1 MRVVVLTRLFP
12 NPVEPLWS
20 PFNQQQFTALAR
32 LCDVEVLGVI
42 PWFPGAGAFR
52 RWSAAGRLAAV
63 PATET
68 VNGLTISHP
77 RYLMAP
83 KLPAASAALYALS
96 LLGAAWR
103 RRRADILLGAWAYP
117 DGAATVLLAEALR
130 LPSVIK
136 VHGSDV
142 NIVAQLPSVRRQLT
156 ALLPRATRTVAVSRP
171 LGESLASLGVARDR
185 IAIVPNGVDGTLFH
199 PRDRGAARDELGLPR
214 AGRVV
219 VYVGRL
225 VRDKGVLELLEAF
238 ATLAPRHPEL
248 SLLLVGDGAAKEEC
262 AAAAARIGPQARLVG
277 ARPLAEVPRWLAAS
291 DLFVLPSWNEGTPN
305 VLLEALACGRRAVA
319 TRVGG
324 IPDVMTSPALGEMV
338 EPKDAPSLAAAIER
352 QLAVDY
358 DPAVVAATGARG
370 GWADSAARLHAV
382 LEDAVR
388 VHRRTARRR

>member
-20 PFNQQQFTALAR
+20 PFNQQQFTALGK

-42 PWFPGAGAFR
+42 PWFPGAGMFR
-52 RWSAAGRLAAV
+52 KWSAAGRLAAV
-63 PATET
+63 PATES

-83 KLPAASAALYALS
+83 KLPGASAALYAAS

-103 RRRADILLGAWAYP
+103 RRRADVLLGAWAYP
-117 DGAATVLLAEALR
+117 DGAATVMLAEALR
-130 LPSVIK
+130 LPSVVK

-142 NIVAQLPSVRRQLT
+142 NIVAKLPSVRRQLR
-156 ALLPRATRTVAVSRP
+156 ALLPRATRAVAVSRP
-171 LGESLASLGVARDR
+171 LADSLATLGVARDR
-185 IAIVPNGVDGTLFH
+185 IAIVANGVDATLFQ
-199 PRDRGAARDELGLPR
+199 PRDRRQARVELGLPPE
-214 AGRVV
+214 GRVI

-225 VRDKGVLELLEAF
+225 VRDKGLIELLDAF
-238 ATLAPRHPEL
+238 ATLAPRHPDL
-248 SLLLVGDGAAKEEC
+248 SLVLVGDGAARAEC
-262 AAAAARIGPQARLVG
+262 AAMAARIGPQAQLVG
-277 ARPLAEVPRWLAAS
+277 ARPLAEVPRWLAAC

-305 VLLEALACGRRAVA
+305 VLLEAFACGRRAVA

-338 EPKDAPSLAAAIER
+338 EPMNAPSLAAALER
-352 QLAVDY
+352 QVAIDY
-358 DPAVVAATGARG
+358 DASEVAAIGARG
-370 GWADSAARLHAV
+370 GWAESAARLHAV

-388 VHRRTARRR
+388 AYR